1 MYQLTDKDYLKQL
14 KSQRDFLK
22 SDIDEYV
29 TGKEH
34 FALKIAATIRTLF
47 HKSRTST
54 PLLPDLA
61 KKYGFTIY
69 FKGRDQSKIDSHVVL
84 YTGFT
89 IGNKTPLFNAPFLID
104 KEFDEYWNE
113 IVYVEGKI
121 RYTRSQLILWAAN
134 KLGGAHVDPI
144 IPPELLHLVNGS
156 VKLVS
161 NRYGEEAIINQV
173 TYEMVLQVIMIL
185 DDLIPK
191 LEEKIK

>member
-14 KSQRDFLK
+14 RSQRDFLK
-22 SDIDEYV
+22 SDIDEYIS
-29 TGKEH
+29 GKEH
-34 FALKIAATIRTLF
+34 FALKIASTIRTLF

-54 PLLPDLA
+54 PLLPDLP
-61 KKYGFTIY
+61 KKYGFPIR
-69 FKGRDQSKIDSHVVL
+69 FKGRDQSKIDPYVVL

-89 IGNKTPLFNAPFLID
+89 IGDKTPRFDAPFLID

-121 RYTRSQLILWAAN
+121 RYTRSQLIIWAAN
-134 KLGGAHVDPI
+134 KLGGAHVDPE
-144 IPPELLHLVNGS
+144 IPSELLRLVNGS

-161 NRYGEEAIINQV
+161 SRYGEESIINQV
-173 TYEMVLQVIMIL
+173 TYEMAVQVFMIL
-185 DDLIPK
+185 NDLIPK